1 MGEVK
6 WIKTYVNSYDDT
18 PSKMIDAYNVRDVIH
33 YIRGRLNALA
43 GKVNRNG
50 ELYMTETKPYT
61 IKTLAIEF
69 NRDFEVVKEAVKVL
83 KSLEVIEITE
93 DRVLKI
99 SDWEIDQNIEGLE
112 RIRKQTSERVA
123 RHRAAK
129 KANF

>member
-1 MGEVK
+1 MGEGK

-18 PSKMIDAYNVRDVIH
+18 PSKMIDARDDRDVIH

-83 KSLEVIEITE
+83 KSLKL
-93 DRVLKI
+93 LK
-99 SDWEIDQNIEGLE
+99 
-112 RIRKQTSERVA
+112 
-123 RHRAAK
+123 
-129 KANF
+129 